1 MFVAGCQPPGYKC
14 AIIVRCT
21 VIGCKKLPAMHAP
34 QPQSRFSTT
43 RILDRNAI
51 KILQINSYADE
62 VIPEAL
68 DISKTF
74 EKAF

>member
-1 MFVAGCQPPGYKC
+1 
-14 AIIVRCT
+14 
-21 VIGCKKLPAMHAP
+21 MHAP